1 MQAPGALVAI
11 RLAEFPP
18 GVKDGHDDFRGG
30 LAAFVHP
37 HWHPP
42 PMVLHRN
49 GVVWFNRH
57 VDLVTKTG
65 QGFIDGVIND
75 FVH

>member
-1 MQAPGALVAI
+1 MTS
-11 RLAEFPP
+11 
-18 GVKDGHDDFRGG
+18 GG

-42 PMVLHRN
+42 PMVLYRN